1 MHETVTVFRT
11 AFPLARLLQG
21 IARDRASFAGGVV
34 VILLVLMALSA
45 PWLAPHDPVKQNLAH
60 ALAPPGGEYPLGT
73 DDMGR
78 CLLSRVLYGTRI
90 SLAVGLLVGGL
101 TAVAGTLIGLIA
113 GYYGGFLD
121 EVLMRLTDVL
131 MGLPNLVFI
140 LAVVGVLG
148 PGLENTLL
156 ALVGLGW
163 LHFARVV
170 RGSVLSLKE
179 SEFVLAARALGF
191 SNFRIMIRHILP
203 NVLGPVVVLATF
215 DIPHT
220 ILAVAGLSFLGLG
233 AQPPTP
239 EWGAMLNAARSY
251 MRTHPLLMIAP
262 GLMIFLTVLAFN
274 LVGNGLRDALDP
286 RRRSRIPN
294 GAGG

>member
-11 AFPLARLLQG
+11 AFSLARLLQG
-21 IARDRASFAGGVV
+21 IGRDRASFAGGVV
-34 VILLVLMALSA
+34 VILLVLVALLA

-101 TAVAGTLIGLIA
+101 AAVAGTLIGLIA

-148 PGLENTLL
+148 PGLGNTIL
-156 ALVGLGW
+156 ALVALGW

-191 SNFRIMIRHILP
+191 SGPRIMVRHILP

-251 MRTHPLLMIAP
+251 MRTYPLLMITP

-286 RRRSRIPN
+286 RRSRILD
-294 GAGG
+294 GGGG